1 MTSKESN
8 DPILTLNSKNIKNDI
23 LMFKNDALKDFKD
36 AQRKISEKYQS
47 LDLEIQQKLE
57 SYENRINAYENKI
70 IELSNLINTDK
81 TIRDKVEN
89 LIEFKEKAEDNML
102 TEKIR
107 LDNFRNDLKS
117 NVERIDQI
125 LKDSVIYPGVVGGIC
140 RYKTFHDLIDYILT
154 ECSQNLTFRE
164 KSIIDFKSYKTKLEN
179 SISSFNTQINTLLN
193 TTSEYT
199 KNCVKELEEKVKS
212 IFNVYD
218 DRLQESR
225 IENANYAIGLE
236 KATDVLKK
244 ELQQLY
250 VIKKELYEK
259 VDIGIAEIK
268 TDNTR
273 VVKLFTGYKKNF
285 ILMQH
290 KFTQLSDFIKDIR
303 FRINIKEDVK
313 RREYSHMSDLI
324 NFDKKKKGFYDG
336 INNYYNILKK
346 GMASQV
352 KEYIDGK
359 ITADQVTKKKTESK
373 SVGKLNENTQFNNI
387 NINNEINKRKSIST
401 VNKNFNKYGEDVK
414 LNFVDLIKSAVTKRM
429 SFENEDFK
437 KQKSFIK
444 KEIIKEEDD
453 ENNNSSKEL
462 NSIFFRTAKEKKI
475 NPNLFEK
482 VSDKKKEDIIIDK
495 DKDKKKEDIIVDK
508 DKDKKKED
516 IIVDKDKD
524 KKKEDTII
532 DKDKDKKKEDTIIDK
547 DKKKEDMLV
556 DKDKDKTK
564 ENIIVDKDKTKE
576 DITADKDK
584 DKDKNRK
591 NSEIKQKQE
600 ESKIQI
606 VSKNIDDEKEK
617 KDDNDE
623 KKPPARIKNVIG
635 DLFSLRKIIENIANQ
650 NNETSSNSK
659 IINQNDKNKNNV
671 SKTNDNSVSN
681 NLYNDIKKDAIKTK
695 PVNKNFIRPATV
707 MNIKKNNNN
716 YEKIQNKT
724 NEIRIITNND
734 TSNEPK
740 SNRIISKREN
750 KKVGNVDF
758 KKINITIYNP
768 TLNSVGDY
776 IETIHYKVNNN
787 RKKAN
792 STNKNNKN
800 YFMQQTT
807 ATSTKKSQIGVR
819 KDDTR
824 AVDNMFNNINNFL
837 PKVDNNL
844 DSNNL
849 FGIKKKK

>member
-47 LDLEIQQKLE
+47 LDLEIKQKLE
-57 SYENRINAYENKI
+57 SYENRINTYENKI
-70 IELSNLINTDK
+70 IQLSNLINTDK

-164 KSIIDFKSYKTKLEN
+164 KSILDFKSYKTKLEN

-236 KATDVLKK
+236 KATDTLKK
-244 ELQQLY
+244 ELEQLY

-285 ILMQH
+285 HLMQH

-336 INNYYNILKK
+336 VYDFNIIKK
-346 GMASQV
+346 GMGSQL
-352 KEYIDGK
+352 KEYIEGK
-359 ITADQVTKKKTESK
+359 ITADQIFKRKTESK

-401 VNKNFNKYGEDVK
+401 VNKNFKFGEEVK
-414 LNFVDLIKSAVTKRM
+414 LNFVDIIKSAVTKRM
-429 SFENEDFK
+429 SLENEDFK
-437 KQKSFIK
+437 KQKSFIR

-462 NSIFFRTAKEKKI
+462 NSIFFKTAKEKLI
-475 NPNLFEK
+475 NTNLFEK
-482 VSDKKKEDIIIDK
+482 VSDKNKEDIIIK
-495 DKDKKKEDIIVDK
+495 HKY
-508 DKDKKKED
+508 KKKED

-532 DKDKDKKKEDTIIDK
+532 DKDKKKGDII
-547 DKKKEDMLV
+547 V

-564 ENIIVDKDKTKE
+564 EDIIVDKDKDKTKE
-576 DITADKDK
+576 DIIEDKDK
-584 DKDKNRK
+584 TKEDIMEDKDKNRK

-606 VSKNIDDEKEK
+606 VSKKIDDEKEK
-617 KDDNDE
+617 KENDNDE
-623 KKPPARIKNVIG
+623 KKPPTRIKNVIG
-635 DLFSLRKIIENIANQ
+635 DLFNLRKIIENITNQ

-671 SKTNDNSVSN
+671 SKTNDNSASN

-695 PVNKNFIRPATV
+695 PANKNFIRPATV
-707 MNIKKNNNN
+707 MNIKKSNNN

-724 NEIRIITNND
+724 NEIRIIANND

-740 SNRIISKREN
+740 SNRITSKREN

-807 ATSTKKSQIGVR
+807 ATSTKKSQIGTR

-837 PKVDNNL
+837 PKVDINI
-844 DSNNL
+844 DSNNH